1 MLRNLSTIFLTANIS
16 IQMKTNLEDGRDNY
30 FAQLILNSNCF
41 YNYKSKCGHVPDLGQ
56 IWQKIY

>member
-1 MLRNLSTIFLTANIS
+1 
-16 IQMKTNLEDGRDNY
+16 MKTNLEDGRDNY
-30 FAQLILNSNCF
+30 FAQRILNSNCF